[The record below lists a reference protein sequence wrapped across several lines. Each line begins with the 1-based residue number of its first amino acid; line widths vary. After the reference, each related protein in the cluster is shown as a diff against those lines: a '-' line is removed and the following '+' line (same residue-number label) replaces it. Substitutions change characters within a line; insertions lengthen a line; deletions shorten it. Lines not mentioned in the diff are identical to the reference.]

1 MKWQF
6 HNSLKIL
13 KQYYYIVFIQYK
25 TWSWISENYHYSMK
39 FVNLMN
45 HAVFSINLSIQ
56 FNSTSTV
63 HTRIK
68 SFLSFQVTINRS
80 CKNPSGPAHNKCW
93 IFYFLGLSK
102 KPENYRFQIKLMT
115 MLHTI
120 SNKRTYLWTEYEIFV
135 FIKNYDLIC
144 QYLKEI

>member
-1 MKWQF
+1 MLFLYNIKLDRGVESYF
-6 HNSLKIL
+6 
-13 KQYYYIVFIQYK
+13 
-25 TWSWISENYHYSMK
+25 SENYYYSMK
-39 FVNLMN
+39 FVNLIN
-45 HAVFSINLSIQ
+45 HAVFRVNLSIQ

-80 CKNPSGPAHNKCW
+80 RIPVGLHAHNKCW

-120 SNKRTYLWTEYEIFV
+120 SNKRTYL
-135 FIKNYDLIC
+135 
-144 QYLKEI
+144 

>member
-1 MKWQF
+1 MFFFKFQCFIKREYIMKWQF

-13 KQYYYIVFIQYK
+13 KQYYYVVFIQYK
-25 TWSWISENYHYSMK
+25 TWSWSLIVFFWKLLLLNEICKSII
-39 FVNLMN
+39 N

-80 CKNPSGPAHNKCW
+80 RIPVGLLISVGYFIFWGYQKNLRIIGFN
-93 IFYFLGLSK
+93 L
-102 KPENYRFQIKLMT
+102 N
-115 MLHTI
+115 
-120 SNKRTYLWTEYEIFV
+120 
-135 FIKNYDLIC
+135 
-144 QYLKEI
+144 